1 MILNNN
7 NKTLSDLSNMT
18 TVNMNRFIIDYYD
31 DLVDICAESGN
42 EPISLDIL
50 SYLINGRSQMFELA
64 YNRSQ
69 MFELA
74 YDRYRNI
81 GRRSLLSSI
90 AVHSYYDFKFTAVDS
105 KVSVENAYMSLRK
118 KYRNYGFL
126 KKY

>member
-50 SYLINGRSQMFELA
+50 SFLMSGQPRMFELA
-64 YNRSQ
+64 YN
-69 MFELA
+69 
-74 YDRYRNI
+74 RYRNI
-81 GRRSLLSSI
+81 GRRSLLSII
-90 AVHSYYDFKFTAVDS
+90 AIDSYYDFKFTVVDS
-105 KVSVENAYMSLRK
+105 KVSVENTCMSLRR

>member
-1 MILNNN
+1 MILNN

-50 SYLINGRSQMFELA
+50 SYLMNGQSRMFELA
-64 YNRSQ
+64 YN
-69 MFELA
+69 
-74 YDRYRNI
+74 RYRNI

-90 AVHSYYDFKFTAVDS
+90 AVHSYYDFKFTVVDS
-105 KVSVENAYMSLRK
+105 KVSVENTCMSLRR

>member
-1 MILNNN
+1 MILNN

-18 TVNMNRFIIDYYD
+18 TVNMNRFIINYYD

-50 SYLINGRSQMFELA
+50 SYLINGQSRMFELS
-64 YNRSQ
+64 YN
-69 MFELA
+69 
-74 YDRYRNI
+74 RYRNI

-90 AVHSYYDFKFTAVDS
+90 AVHSYFDFKFSVVDS
-105 KVSVENAYMSLRK
+105 KVSVENTCMSLRR

>member
-1 MILNNN
+1 MILNN

-64 YNRSQ
+64 YNR
-69 MFELA
+69 
-74 YDRYRNI
+74 YRNI

-90 AVHSYYDFKFTAVDS
+90 AVHSYYDFKFTVVDS
-105 KVSVENAYMSLRK
+105 KVSVENTCMSLRR

>member
-1 MILNNN
+1 MILNN

-50 SYLINGRSQMFELA
+50 SFLMSGQSRMFELA
-64 YNRSQ
+64 YN
-69 MFELA
+69 
-74 YDRYRNI
+74 RYRNI
-81 GRRSLLSSI
+81 GRRSLLSII
-90 AVHSYYDFKFTAVDS
+90 AVHSYYDFKFSVVDS
-105 KVSVENAYMSLRK
+105 KVSVENTCMSLRR

>member
-50 SYLINGRSQMFELA
+50 SYLINGRSRMFELA
-64 YNRSQ
+64 YN
-69 MFELA
+69 
-74 YDRYRNI
+74 RYRNI

-105 KVSVENAYMSLRK
+105 KVSVENTCMSLRR